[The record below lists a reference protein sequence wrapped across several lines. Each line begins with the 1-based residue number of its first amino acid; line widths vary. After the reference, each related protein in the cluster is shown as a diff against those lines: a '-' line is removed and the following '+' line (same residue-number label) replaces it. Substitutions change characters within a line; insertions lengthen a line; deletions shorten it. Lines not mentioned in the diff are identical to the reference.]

1 MRAAWVWVEAASRL
15 LAPDEREA
23 VLGDLLEAG
32 ESSWSAM
39 LSVLGLVLRR
49 EAQLWKSW
57 KPWVA
62 AFGLT
67 LPSSFMLM
75 SLSLTFAECL
85 PLLSSNA
92 LGVKSHVSLTHVIV
106 GTVIPETLMLLGM
119 AFVDG
124 YVVATLS
131 RRTLWL
137 SVVACLFP
145 CLFCFERFRLHSLS
159 PFCLMLFL
167 LPAVWGVLGGVRR
180 WRIGFK
186 STSGLAA
193 LLTLLAIF
201 YFHGGWVVF
210 APLLWPAWYM
220 AAIAPKRTQQT

>member
-1 MRAAWVWVEAASRL
+1 MRAGWVWVELAARPL
-15 LAPDEREA
+15 QRNEREA
-23 VLGDLLEAG
+23 VLGDLQERD
-32 ESSWSAM
+32 ESTWSAL
-39 LSVLGLVLRR
+39 LSVLGLVIRR

-85 PLLSSNA
+85 PLLSSDA
-92 LGVKSHVSLTHVIV
+92 LGVKSHIILTHVIV

-124 YVVATLS
+124 YVVAALS
-131 RRTLWL
+131 RRTLWV
-137 SVVACLFP
+137 SAVACLFP

-159 PFCLMLFL
+159 PFCLILFL
-167 LPAVWGVLGGVRR
+167 LPAIWGILGGVRR
-180 WRIGFK
+180 WQIGFK
-186 STSGLAA
+186 SASGLAA
-193 LLTLLAIF
+193 ILTLLAIF
-201 YFHGGWVVF
+201 YFHGGWAVF